1 MDRKSVLEVGKVL
14 YHSGLPFRVRLF
26 NILASLG
33 FIISL
38 CNGVLSYWNNGDRK
52 LLLINT
58 GIALLSLS
66 LLFYAYHSK
75 KYQRCYFITVS
86 YTHLVECCYARHE
99 LKDDYFA
106 VILDWKM
113 PDMDGI
119 ETARQIRKRI
129 GKEITIIV
137 LTSYEFSEIEE
148 EAKAAG
154 IDAFIAKPLF
164 RSRLTA
170 TLRQFTSGRKEK
182 TARNYL
188 EELSESD

>member
-1 MDRKSVLEVGKVL
+1 MG
-14 YHSGLPFRVRLF
+14 
-26 NILASLG
+26 SL
-33 FIISL
+33 
-38 CNGVLSYWNNGDRK
+38 WQE
-52 LLLINT
+52 
-58 GIALLSLS
+58 A
-66 LLFYAYHSK
+66 
-75 KYQRCYFITVS
+75 
-86 YTHLVECCYARHE
+86 VERCYARHE

-113 PDMDGI
+113 PEMDGI

-154 IDAFIAKPLF
+154 VDAFIAKPLF

-182 TARNYL
+182 PREMIWRSCQKQTTQEKGFCWLRIM
-188 EELSESD
+188 S

>member
-1 MDRKSVLEVGKVL
+1 MNGFS
-14 YHSGLPFRVRLF
+14 
-26 NILASLG
+26 LAG
-33 FIISL
+33 EAI
-38 CNGVLSYWNNGDRK
+38 
-52 LLLINT
+52 
-58 GIALLSLS
+58 
-66 LLFYAYHSK
+66 
-75 KYQRCYFITVS
+75 
-86 YTHLVECCYARHE
+86 ECCYARHE

-154 IDAFIAKPLF
+154 VDAFIAKPLF

-170 TLRQFTSGRKEK
+170 TLTAVYFRQKRKNSKKLSGEVVRIRLHRKK
-182 TARNYL
+182 DSAG
-188 EELSESD
+188 